1 MFTVRPAAPDDAAA
15 VAALHVR
22 SWRHT
27 YAGIVPDQVLDHLAT
42 TVDQRAERYRRQW
55 ADPASPF
62 RCLVVTEGEHVL
74 GFVLYGP
81 YRLAEQQLDQSVGE
95 VLAIYLDP
103 PHLGRGAGR
112 TLLDAAVTALRA
124 QGFSEVRL
132 WVMEENT
139 RARRFYERY
148 GFTPDG
154 THHLFRLT
162 APDGSETAIP
172 EVRYALPLRS
182 DQRPAPTTGV
192 ESHSGA

>member
-1 MFTVRPAAPDDAAA
+1 MTTLSIVIPA
-15 VAALHVR
+15 
-22 SWRHT
+22 
-27 YAGIVPDQVLDHLAT
+27 YNE
-42 TVDQRAERYRRQW
+42 ER
-55 ADPASPF
+55 F
-62 RCLVVTEGEHVL
+62 IG
-74 GFVLYGP
+74 
-81 YRLAEQQLDQSVGE
+81 
-95 VLAIYLDP
+95 
-103 PHLGRGAGR
+103 
-112 TLLDAAVTALRA
+112 TLLQKIRAVDLEPLDIRKEIVVVDDCSADRTSEIVA
-124 QGFSEVRL
+124 GFSEVRL